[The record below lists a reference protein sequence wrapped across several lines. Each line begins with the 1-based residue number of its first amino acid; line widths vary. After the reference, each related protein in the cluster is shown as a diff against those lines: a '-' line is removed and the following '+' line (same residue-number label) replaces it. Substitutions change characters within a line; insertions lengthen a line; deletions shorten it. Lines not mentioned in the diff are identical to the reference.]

1 MNLNLFRTYV
11 RVVETQNLSRT
22 ADEMGL
28 SQPAITKQI
37 QALEDLYGVL
47 LLERSGR
54 KLKTTEAG
62 ETLYQCARD
71 ILKVMEKT
79 DKAMEEVTESRR
91 GSLFLGASNIP
102 GEYILPQVIKGFK
115 DNFPNIKI
123 LMDVADTEKIFSR
136 VAEREIDVGVVGA
149 WINTR
154 KVDGFQWL
162 EDELVVILPVSHRL
176 ANREQINLHDLLEE
190 RWIFREKGSG
200 TRKAVEDLLLSRG
213 IRKESLNIF
222 MEAGSTEAALA
233 LVEAGTGLTVAS
245 SWTRR
250 NVESH
255 RGLKVVPLADTGAR
269 RSFYVIYPR
278 QKVRRRSVEQFI
290 EYIRLVQVRPGD

>member
-278 QKVRRRSVEQFI
+278 
-290 EYIRLVQVRPGD
+290 